1 MLEKNFAGAIDL
13 NNIVCCDIEVL
24 AESETLLNRRL
35 TNMRK
40 LPQDYFY

>member
-1 MLEKNFAGAIDL
+1 MAL
-13 NNIVCCDIEVL
+13 CDIEVL

-40 LPQDYFY
+40 LSQDYFY